1 MKKIIIIFI
10 SLPILAFAHPN
21 STEATQPLPPTT
33 PMMMRGLEYRALG
46 SDLQTEMQNLMTKMM
61 SSNGNL
67 TEEETQKMIGYM
79 NQYPGP
85 YNMMMNR
92 MMAQNLGRGER
103 RDNMWGMMNWA
114 NSTGW
119 GGWFGIFGFVIS
131 LVWLGIG
138 VLILIWLFKKVFEKK
153 SNL

>member
-1 MKKIIIIFI
+1 MKKIIISFA
-10 SLPILAFAHPN
+10 ILAAVWPA
-21 STEATQPLPPTT
+21 STLANKPLPPTPQT
-33 PMMMRGLEYRALG
+33 MMQNLEYKALG
-46 SDLQTEMQNLMTKMM
+46 SDLQTEIQNLMTKMM
-61 SSNGNL
+61 SDNGNL

-92 MMAQNLGRGER
+92 MMAQNLGWGER

-119 GGWFGIFGFVIS
+119 GGWFGAFWFVVYLI
-131 LVWLGIG
+131 WLGIG

-153 SNL
+153 SNP

>member
-1 MKKIIIIFI
+1 MKKIIISFA
-10 SLPILAFAHPN
+10 ILAAIWPA
-21 STEATQPLPPTT
+21 STLADQPLPT
-33 PMMMRGLEYRALG
+33 PGMMMENLENKALG
-46 SDLQTEMQNLMTKMM
+46 ADLQEEMQNLMTKMM
-61 SSNGNL
+61 SGESAGL
-67 TEEETQKMIGYM
+67 TEEETNKMIEFM

-92 MMAQNLGRGER
+92 MMAQNLGWGER
-103 RDNMWGMMNWA
+103 RDNAWGMMNWA

-119 GGWFGIFGFVIS
+119 GGWFGIFGFVTS

-153 SNL
+153 SNP